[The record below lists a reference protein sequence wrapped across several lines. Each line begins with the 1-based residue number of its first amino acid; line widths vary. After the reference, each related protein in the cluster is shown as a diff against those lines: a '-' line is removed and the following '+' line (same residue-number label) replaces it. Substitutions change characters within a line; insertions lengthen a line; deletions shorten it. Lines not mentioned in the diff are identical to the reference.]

1 MCATWILRVEAEQR
15 ACKQAEMCQ
24 PGAEDA
30 ETVGLDKEGARR
42 SAERHKH
49 AIRHNEITVGTHR
62 EREEA
67 CSEPEERRDELAC
80 TVETLWKLPRQE
92 AAEETT
98 QAEKPANSIHHDV
111 RDPTT
116 ISLHGTK
123 QGGGKKARRSKV
135 DNKTQHRKGARWR

>member
-49 AIRHNEITVGTHR
+49 AIRHNEITVGRHR

-67 CSEPEERRDELAC
+67 LCA
-80 TVETLWKLPRQE
+80 
-92 AAEETT
+92 
-98 QAEKPANSIHHDV
+98 
-111 RDPTT
+111 T
-116 ISLHGTK
+116 ISPRGQK
-123 QGGGKKARRSKV
+123 QPRLSTNGRPVILISRNLGRSQRVASNQCGG
-135 DNKTQHRKGARWR
+135 